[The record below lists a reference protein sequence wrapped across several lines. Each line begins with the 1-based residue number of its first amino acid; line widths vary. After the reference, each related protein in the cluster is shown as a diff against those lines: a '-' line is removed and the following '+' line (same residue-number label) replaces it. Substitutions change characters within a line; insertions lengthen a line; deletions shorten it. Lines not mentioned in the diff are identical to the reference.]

1 MALQDEIH
9 HVEALKFQ
17 TARVAPS
24 WLFLLSACGSSFEF
38 KLVCKSPGVS
48 YLSSNSVDP
57 NP

>member
-9 HVEALKFQ
+9 HMKALKFQ
-17 TARVAPS
+17 TSPVTPS
-24 WLFLLSACGSSFEF
+24 WLFLLSACGSSCEF
-38 KLVCKSPGVS
+38 KLVCKAPGVS